1 MVQHLRELSPVEIR
15 ELVLPKSVKTLYTT
29 IKAEQGNE
37 VPQALI
43 IASALALTVRRL
55 LPLVRTRPSTCGIGR
70 ANSSIS

>member
-55 LPLVRTRPSTCGIGR
+55 PLQVETIPSNSGTAR
-70 ANSSIS
+70 ANFFTP